1 MLESCLFCLVLALA
15 DSIVSDQIKKLSE
28 VLTNDEFTGVTV
40 KNKEF
45 DFDVER
51 GNRVRLTEKNGY
63 FRYQECDLLL
73 DERDIPDNTIF
84 YINQAYSCSECGKEV
99 LRYIFVLGQIV
110 PFLNQ
115 PADPSEYD
123 MKENHV
129 KFLVP
134 EHDANGDVFMLQK
147 CVAYLAEKRP
157 KKLILFA

>member
-28 VLTNDEFTGVTV
+28 VSTNDEFTGVTV

-51 GNRVRLTEKNGY
+51 GNRVRLREKN

-84 YINQAYSCSECGKEV
+84 YINQAYSCSEFGKEV

-134 EHDANGDVFMLQK
+134 EHDVFMLQK
-147 CVAYLAEKRP
+147 CVAYLAEKRS

>member
-1 MLESCLFCLVLALA
+1 MVLALA

-28 VLTNDEFTGVTV
+28 VSTNDEFTGVTV

-51 GNRVRLTEKNGY
+51 GNRVRLREKN

-73 DERDIPDNTIF
+73 DEHNIPDNTIF
-84 YINQAYSCSECGKEV
+84 YINQAYSCSEFGKEV

-134 EHDANGDVFMLQK
+134 EHDANGDAFMLQK
-147 CVAYLAEKRP
+147 CVAYLAEKRS

>member
-28 VLTNDEFTGVTV
+28 VSTNDEFTGVTV

-51 GNRVRLTEKNGY
+51 GNRVRLREKN

-84 YINQAYSCSECGKEV
+84 YINQAYSCSEFGKEV
-99 LRYIFVLGQIV
+99 FRYIFVLGQIV

-147 CVAYLAEKRP
+147 CVAYLAEKRS

>member
-28 VLTNDEFTGVTV
+28 VSTNDEFTGVTV

-51 GNRVRLTEKNGY
+51 GNRVRLREKN

-84 YINQAYSCSECGKEV
+84 LYKSG
-99 LRYIFVLGQIV
+99 L
-110 PFLNQ
+110 FL
-115 PADPSEYD
+115 
-123 MKENHV
+123 
-129 KFLVP
+129 L
-134 EHDANGDVFMLQK
+134 
-147 CVAYLAEKRP
+147 
-157 KKLILFA
+157 